1 MQDSVISDYAVDAA
15 EARPRVRTKIEANK
29 SCAMFSSPN
38 LHCKHA
44 LTAHLR
50 PGIFFNVA
58 ERLAPQLLCIALNTS
73 RII

>member
-50 PGIFFNVA
+50 SGIFFNVA
-58 ERLAPQLLCIALNTS
+58 
-73 RII
+73 